1 MTRGARPIAF
11 ACGLLAATTVGLA
24 SRSGSA
30 PRAPQAAS
38 ACTNPPNKIGAE
50 NCKPG
55 NSSTEL
61 DINRF
66 GDPRIQGF
74 ATDISVNIGE
84 SIAFKIVSDSP
95 KDRID
100 IYRLG

>member
-24 SRSGSA
+24 SRSSSA
-30 PRAPQAAS
+30 QRAPQAAS
-38 ACTNPPNKIGAE
+38 ACTNPPNKIVAE

-55 NSSTEL
+55 SPSTEW
-61 DINRF
+61 DINGS

-84 SIAFKIVSDSP
+84 SIAFKIASDSP
-95 KDRID
+95 RYRID
-100 IYRLG
+100 I